1 MTTKGKAYANR
12 KSKLL
17 RPKNDLYETP
27 ECLVEELINTGILD
41 DCTTILDP
49 CCGNYAITNVL
60 LSHNKQV
67 DSMDIMYGND
77 FLKEEN
83 HKYYDAIV
91 MNPPFTLWDNFLQ
104 KAKQINCKKIIMIG
118 KTDYFSCH
126 GRNIKGLWNGLKYIY
141 IFDRK
146 VSYDNPRSDNKINV
160 GCLTTGW
167 FIWENN
173 YNGLPKINIIDIDK
187 YVYRKNDISYKK
199 IKSLIDI

>member
-126 GRNIKGLWNGLKYIY
+126 GRNIKGLWNCLKYIY
-141 IFDRK
+141 ITDLVKNHTSIYSLETKESQEISSISTATTLQYFGK
-146 VSYDNPRSDNKINV
+146 QSEYDSDIT
-160 GCLTTGW
+160 LTLQGT
-167 FIWENN
+167 
-173 YNGLPKINIIDIDK
+173 YL
-187 YVYRKNDISYKK
+187 V
-199 IKSLIDI
+199 L